1 LLVESPQPPIQPP
14 GRPLEK
20 AAAQLRMAFED
31 SAGLRIASRWRPLG
45 SGALSAVGVGAP
57 SEPSGLCHIWWATCA
72 HVCDGFPVPDDLA
85 TLAASAI
92 IAFAYKNTA
101 AIRPVE
107 LRPYHPS
114 DVTAR
119 FRPLDCG

>member
-1 LLVESPQPPIQPP
+1 MDVISPEFGLDPTGTGSFIWRDWTIDDDQETSFHQPTRAVFSIYPAPDATD
-14 GRPLEK
+14 L
-20 AAAQLRMAFED
+20 
-31 SAGLRIASRWRPLG
+31 ASISIYQFRARLM
-45 SGALSAVGVGAP
+45 
-57 SEPSGLCHIWWATCA
+57 

-107 LRPYHPS
+107 LRPYNRS
-114 DVTAR
+114 DITAR
-119 FRPLDCG
+119 VRPLDCG